1 MASTLNRNL
10 PKVSLI
16 AFYSNVSQGTRFTK
30 GFTDEQGRYTV
41 AIGMRQPTNKAFP
54 YQVQY
59 RWHWRY
65 TLANQQKKGATWT
78 AWTAWQNPIAV
89 SGIPKGSTASP
100 DNWQKSNLGKG
111 STSYV
116 QVFKYTN
123 CAMDAAFDAFC
134 VQFRVRTYDA
144 SKRKHGE
151 WVSSG
156 DLLLYRRAQVL
167 DETLVKPSASEIDI
181 DFNYKWDRGR
191 TLYIKSLKNASGTE
205 LLKRQVAVAPAVD
218 SARGVLT
225 DCPKRSGYIAGT
237 YRLKAGTHLNSVP
250 DAGTQVTMDAWLQTA
265 DGAQTKFDTPK
276 TVISGDADLAKPTVN
291 ITSSQ
296 SGELTVLVYKG
307 DATDDYYSAGIALAC
322 TNKRTGVRVS
332 ISPDY
337 VKYTENVMNTSRPII
352 TARYVRVPVNVALTV
367 TASIRN
373 RYKRV
378 TYSNPVNR
386 TIDTG
391 AYSVLTWA
399 GDTYGYATYYA
410 QALGDMGISL
420 STERDM
426 QTEVTGLTGETFV
439 VFGTKKKTNISL
451 SFAIN
456 DEVNA
461 DYAGYKRWDQ
471 IREHPG
477 MYYLKLYD
485 GRVYK
490 LAIEKVSISAES
502 KRQRKVSIEA
512 VEV

>member
-1 MASTLNRNL
+1 MASTLNKNL
-10 PKVSLI
+10 PKVSLV

-30 GFTDEQGRYTV
+30 GFTDELGKFTV
-41 AIGMRQPTNKAFP
+41 TIGMRQPTNKAFP

-65 TLANQQKKGATWT
+65 TLENQQKKGATWT

-89 SGIPKGSTASP
+89 SGISKGSTASP
-100 DNWQKSNLGKG
+100 DNWLKSNLGKG

-116 QVFKYTN
+116 QIFKYEN
-123 CAMDAAFDAFC
+123 CIMDAAFDAFC
-134 VQFRVRTYDA
+134 VQFRVRTYDS

-191 TLYIKSLKNASGTE
+191 TLYVKSLKNASGTE
-205 LLKRQVAVAPAVD
+205 LLKSQVAVAPAVD

-237 YRLKAGTHLNSVP
+237 YRLKVGTHLKSVP
-250 DAGTQVTMDAWLQTA
+250 DAGTQVTIDAWLQTA
-265 DGAQTKFDTPK
+265 DGAQTKFDSPK
-276 TVISGDADLAKPTVN
+276 VLISGDADLAKPTIS

-296 SGELTVLVYKG
+296 SGGITVLVYKG
-307 DATDDYYSAGIALAC
+307 DATDDYYSSGVNLTC
-322 TNKRTGVRVS
+322 LNKRTGNIES

-337 VKYTENVMNTSRPII
+337 IKYTENVMNTSTPII
-352 TARYVRVPVNVALTV
+352 IARYVHAPVNVEFHI
-367 TASIRN
+367 TASMRN
-373 RYKRV
+373 RYKKV
-378 TYSNPVNR
+378 IYSNPVSG

-391 AYSVLTWA
+391 GYSVLTWA
-399 GDTYGYATYYA
+399 GDAYGSAAYYA
-410 QALGDMGISL
+410 QALGDLGISF
-420 STERDM
+420 STKRDM
-426 QTEVTGLTGETFV
+426 QAEVTGLTGKTFV

-451 SFAIN
+451 SFPIN
-456 DEVNA
+456 DEVKAN
-461 DYAGYKRWDQ
+461 YAGYKRWDQ

-477 MYYLKLYD
+477 LYSLKLYD
-485 GRVYK
+485 GRVYN

>member
-1 MASTLNRNL
+1 MASTLNKNL

-30 GFTDEQGRYTV
+30 GFTDELGKFTV
-41 AIGMRQPTNKAFP
+41 TIGMRQPTNKAFP

-65 TLANQQKKGATWT
+65 TLANQQKKGAAWT

-89 SGIPKGSTASP
+89 SGLPKGSTTDP
-100 DNWQKSNLGKG
+100 NNWQKSNLGKG

-205 LLKRQVAVAPAVD
+205 LLKRQVDVTPAVD

-237 YRLKAGTHLNSVP
+237 YKLKVGTHLHSVP
-250 DAGTQVTMDAWLQTA
+250 DAGTQVTIDAWLQTA
-265 DGAQTKFDTPK
+265 DGAQTKFDSPK
-276 TVISGDADLAKPTVN
+276 MLISGDADLAKPTIN

-296 SGELTVLVYKG
+296 SGGITVRVYKG
-307 DATDDYYSAGIALAC
+307 DATDDYYSAGINMTYL
-322 TNKRTGVRVS
+322 NKRTGHMVS

-337 VKYTENVMNTSRPII
+337 EKYTENVMDTTTPII
-352 TARYVRVPVNVALTV
+352 TARYIHAPVNVELRV

-373 RYKRV
+373 RYKKV
-378 TYSNPVNR
+378 AYSNPVTR
-386 TIDTG
+386 TVDMG
-391 AYSVLTWA
+391 GYSVLTWA
-399 GDTYGYATYYA
+399 GDTYGDATYYA
-410 QALGDMGISL
+410 QALGDLGISF
-420 STERDM
+420 STKRDM
-426 QTEVTGLTGETFV
+426 QVEVTGISGQPFV
-439 VFGTKKKTNISL
+439 VFGKKKKTNISL
-451 SFAIN
+451 SFSIN
-456 DEVNA
+456 DEVKT
-461 DYAGYKRWDQ
+461 DYAGYAKWNQ

-477 MYYLKLYD
+477 MYCLKLYD
-485 GRVYK
+485 GQVYN

-502 KRQRKVSIEA
+502 RRQRKVSIEA